1 MYPAEIGWIR
11 ATSFD
16 LPWHKMLAPLRTQLR
31 LPLRRFSPAPL
42 CLATMLSA
50 CAPPQPAASMA
61 RCPPGQGTAMTAF
74 TLFFGRS
81 MRGQGEVGDSA
92 WENFLDRV
100 ITPNLSSG
108 YTVFDATGAWLD
120 PATNRTVH
128 ERTKVL
134 LAVVPDDAA
143 NAAVIARIR
152 QAYQHEYHQ
161 SSVGM
166 TAMPVCAEF

>member
-1 MYPAEIGWIR
+1 VYPAEIGWIR

-16 LPWHKMLAPLRTQLR
+16 IPSHKMPASLPTRFT
-31 LPLRRFSPAPL
+31 LPLRRFSLVPL
-42 CLATMLSA
+42 CLAATLA
-50 CAPPQPAASMA
+50 GCVPPQLAASMA
-61 RCPPGQGTAMTAF
+61 RCPPGHGAPMTEFA
-74 TLFFGRS
+74 LFFGRS

-92 WENFLDRV
+92 WESFLDRV

-143 NAAVIARIR
+143 NTAVIAGIR

-166 TAMPVCAEF
+166 AMTPVCAEF

>member
-1 MYPAEIGWIR
+1 MYPAEICWIR

-16 LPWHKMLAPLRTQLR
+16 IPSHKMLAS
-31 LPLRRFSPAPL
+31 LPTRFTLPSRRFSLVPF
-42 CLATMLSA
+42 CLAAVLSGCVA
-50 CAPPQPAASMA
+50 PQPAAIMA
-61 RCPPGQGTAMTAF
+61 RCPPGQGTPMSAF
-74 TLFFGRS
+74 ALFFGRS
-81 MRGQGEVGDSA
+81 IRGQGEVGNSA
-92 WENFLDRV
+92 WESFLDRV

-134 LAVVPDDAA
+134 LAVVPDTAA
-143 NAAVIARIR
+143 NAAAIARIR

-161 SSVGM
+161 SLVGM
-166 TAMPVCAEF
+166 TTTPVCAEF

>member
-1 MYPAEIGWIR
+1 
-11 ATSFD
+11 
-16 LPWHKMLAPLRTQLR
+16 
-31 LPLRRFSPAPL
+31 
-42 CLATMLSA
+42 
-50 CAPPQPAASMA
+50 
-61 RCPPGQGTAMTAF
+61 MTAF
-74 TLFFGRS
+74 ALFFGRS
-81 MRGQGEVGDSA
+81 VRGHGEVGDTA
-92 WENFLDRV
+92 WENFLVRV

-120 PATNRTVH
+120 PATKQTVH

-143 NAAVIARIR
+143 HTAAIARIR

-166 TAMPVCAEF
+166 TTTPVCAEF